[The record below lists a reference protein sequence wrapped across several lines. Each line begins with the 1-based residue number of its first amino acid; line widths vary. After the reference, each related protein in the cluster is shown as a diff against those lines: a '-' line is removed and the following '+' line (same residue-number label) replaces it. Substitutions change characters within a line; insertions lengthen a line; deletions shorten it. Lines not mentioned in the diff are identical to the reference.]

1 MVIKFD
7 FTKRDIV
14 MMAAFLALLFVAEV
28 VWVLGMVIG
37 NIVYPIVFGAILIIT
52 ATVIGK
58 KYSILII
65 GIVLT
70 IINLSTA
77 HLYGGTLAALAY
89 LTGAIALEGVLQLSK
104 PYGGNRTISIVGA
117 FAYGVVSRLTY
128 VGVIVLIYGM
138 VLPIW
143 AIVALI
149 AVPLIPYAIGGL
161 LGYQIGVKVKG
172 TVESV

>member
-1 MVIKFD
+1 MIKFD

-14 MMAAFLALLFVAEV
+14 MMAAFLALLIVVEV
-28 VWVLGMVIG
+28 LWVLGQVVGSLI
-37 NIVYPIVFGAILIIT
+37 YPAVFGAILIT
-52 ATVIGK
+52 ASTVIGK

-70 IINLSTA
+70 IINTSSA

-104 PYGGNRTISIVGA
+104 TYGENRIVAVVGA
-117 FAYGVVSRLTY
+117 FAYGIVSRLTY
-128 VGVIVLIYGM
+128 VGVIVLVYGM
-138 VLPIW
+138 VLPAW

-149 AVPLIPYAIGGL
+149 FVPLVPYAIGGF
-161 LGYQIGVKVKG
+161 LGYQIGLKVKN
-172 TVESV
+172 TLESV

>member
-1 MVIKFD
+1 MMVKFS

-28 VWVLGMVIG
+28 VWVLGTVIG
-37 NIVYPIVFGAILIIT
+37 NIIYPIVFGAILII
-52 ATVIGK
+52 AANVIGK

-70 IINLSTA
+70 IINTSTA

-104 PYGGNRTISIVGA
+104 PYGGNRIISVAGA

-138 VLPIW
+138 TMPLW
-143 AIVALI
+143 AMVALI

-172 TVESV
+172 TLESV

>member
-1 MVIKFD
+1 MVKFS

-28 VWVLGMVIG
+28 VWVLGTVIG
-37 NIVYPIVFGAILIIT
+37 NIIYPIVFGAILII
-52 ATVIGK
+52 AANVIGK

-70 IINLSTA
+70 IINTSTA

-104 PYGGNRTISIVGA
+104 PYGGNRIISVAGA

-138 VLPIW
+138 TMPLW
-143 AIVALI
+143 AMVALI